1 MLLWYLTV
9 GGREVPFQLIR
20 NRLTYFHRLWKLSHN
35 LLLIS
40 YAAHLMSCYKE
51 MFTSQLENKSWFYQK
66 WMPSWAR
73 GSYEKK
79 WLRTKF
85 RMEIPNVQMEKCC
98 TTRAIHLSPLPR
110 NDFMQFWSSLN
121 SENLIRLIP
130 TTLKVKIWEWAHFG
144 SRADLKKKLYADFF
158 DKIIK
163 LGSVTNARNQ
173 NWVMLVMAI

>member
-1 MLLWYLTV
+1 MRVKKNQLTQMLLWYLTV

-121 SENLIRLIP
+121 SENLIRLILPNFESKNMKVGSFRSGRFFWKNYLP
-130 TTLKVKIWEWAHFG
+130 TFFG
-144 SRADLKKKLYADFF
+144 FC
-158 DKIIK
+158 
-163 LGSVTNARNQ
+163 
-173 NWVMLVMAI
+173 

>member
-9 GGREVPFQLIR
+9 GGLVVPFQPIR
-20 NRLTYFHRLWKLSHN
+20 NRLKIELWFMSHN
-35 LLLIS
+35 LLLKLCGIF
-40 YAAHLMSCYKE
+40 YV
-51 MFTSQLENKSWFYQK
+51 MFWMLTSQLENKSWFYQK
-66 WMPSWAR
+66 WMPSWTR
-73 GSYEKK
+73 GCYEKK

-85 RMEIPNVQMEKCC
+85 RMEISNVQMEKCC
-98 TTRAIHLSPLPR
+98 TTRAVHLSSLSR

-130 TTLKVKIWEWAHFG
+130 PTLKVKIWKRAHFG
-144 SRADLKKKLYADFF
+144 SWAEFFKKLFADFLAF